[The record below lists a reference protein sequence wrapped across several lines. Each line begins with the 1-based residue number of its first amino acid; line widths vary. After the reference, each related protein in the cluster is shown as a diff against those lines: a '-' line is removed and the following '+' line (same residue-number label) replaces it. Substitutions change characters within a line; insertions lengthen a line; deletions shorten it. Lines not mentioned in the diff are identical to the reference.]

1 MMLLPPPP
9 ILVRW
14 ITSSSS
20 NSRSDDESFA
30 ALQSKVL
37 RRISKDEEETDG
49 VDIRFIFYSV
59 ADMRMLSYVY
69 GICQAKQP
77 RELTCVVRSLLF
89 GISFFSYRAVCDEP
103 TKEKTTTTIVAKWIV
118 FDGVME
124 TTTVS
129 RNDSIPYAIDGLNH
143 HQ

>member
-1 MMLLPPPP
+1 MLLPRPP
-9 ILVRW
+9 ILVLW
-14 ITSSSS
+14 TTSSSS
-20 NSRSDDESFA
+20 NRKSDDESLA

-37 RRISKDEEETDG
+37 RRISKDE
-49 VDIRFIFYSV
+49 DIRFIFYSV

-89 GISFFSYRAVCDEP
+89 VISFFSYRAVCDEP

>member
-1 MMLLPPPP
+1 MLQPPPP

-14 ITSSSS
+14 TTTSSS
-20 NSRSDDESFA
+20 NRKSDDESFA

-37 RRISKDEEETDG
+37 RRISKDE
-49 VDIRFIFYSV
+49 DIRFIFYSV

-89 GISFFSYRAVCDEP
+89 VISFFSYRAVCDEP